1 MCVHMHVLTLCCALE
16 PSQALELFATLGEAT
31 GVQGDGNLNVVLDL
45 RGHYSHGQP
54 QKIRNSQYFFFCCCL
69 NLTMGGLGGEEGYKR
84 GTWM

>member
-45 RGHYSHGQP
+45 RDHYSHGQP
-54 QKIRNSQYFFFCCCL
+54 QKIRNSQYFFCCCL